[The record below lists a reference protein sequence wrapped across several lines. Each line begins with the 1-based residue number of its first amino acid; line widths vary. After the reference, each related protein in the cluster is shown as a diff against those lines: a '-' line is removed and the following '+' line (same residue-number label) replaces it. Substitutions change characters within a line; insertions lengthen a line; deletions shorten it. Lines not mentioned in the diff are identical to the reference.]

1 MGNEAS
7 TEEPKKTSAFMKKMR
22 GIAASAVGLFAS
34 STGLANTT
42 DVESHVE
49 DNNPSV
55 YEFTEASEEIS
66 RGRKTYNIET
76 TRSISDDSYGNVAV
90 LTNTSEEEQ
99 KGRTETSRRETV
111 KEDYSLSSGYT
122 KKTDIK
128 NTKQKSRKSGVGKSY
143 VTETSTSL
151 YNESGA
157 VAHAMG
163 NEFVAESSNRSLEK
177 GRFDKQG
184 RFKKVEVHSEINSCD
199 VGLKR
204 DDVIKYNYNEEMGE
218 ELGIGDSEKYG
229 VKKSFSVEA
238 NVKSG
243 NGNVTIYA
251 TEKDKLFS
259 ANISSSGNE
268 FYTTEEGNRSIRIEV
283 IDGVESGVEYGLES
297 EIGRGVLSR
306 KELKKELKLARMKA
320 NNVIRKATRGEIT
333 SVGEYF
339 ASVKQANVEG
349 TMPKLGDY
357 FNRRIDD
364 SKIAK
369 ETEEFKPVHEARVAT
384 AKSVTAQDI
393 VNQKLAER

>member
-1 MGNEAS
+1 MGKDAS

-76 TRSISDDSYGNVAV
+76 TRSISDDRYGNVAV

-99 KGRTETSRRETV
+99 KGRTKTSRRETV

-122 KKTDIK
+122 KRTEIE
-128 NTKQKSRKSGVGKSY
+128 NTKRKSRKSGVGKSY
-143 VTETSTSL
+143 VTETSSSL

-157 VAHAMG
+157 VDHAMG

-184 RFKKVEVHSEINSCD
+184 RFKKVEVHSEINSYSER
-199 VGLKR
+199 VKR
-204 DDVIKYNYNEEMGE
+204 DEVEKYNYNEEMGE

-229 VKKSFSVEA
+229 VKKSFSVGA

-243 NGNVTIYA
+243 NGSVMIYA

-268 FYTTEEGNRSIRIEV
+268 FYTTAEGNRSTRIEV
-283 IDGVESGVEYGLES
+283 IDGVESGVEYGLEN
-297 EIGRGVLSR
+297 EIGRDLSR

-349 TMPKLGDY
+349 TMPKLDDY

>member
-1 MGNEAS
+1 MGKDAS

-76 TRSISDDSYGNVAV
+76 TRSISDDRYGNVAV

-99 KGRTETSRRETV
+99 KGRTKTSRRETV

-122 KKTDIK
+122 KRTEIE
-128 NTKQKSRKSGVGKSY
+128 NTKRKSRKSGVEKSY

-157 VAHAMG
+157 VNHAMG

-184 RFKKVEVHSEINSCD
+184 RFKKVEVHSEINSYSEG
-199 VGLKR
+199 VKR
-204 DDVIKYNYNEEMGE
+204 DEVEKYNYNEEMGE

-229 VKKSFSVEA
+229 VKKSFSVGA

-268 FYTTEEGNRSIRIEV
+268 FYTTAEGNRSTRIEV
-283 IDGVESGVEYGLES
+283 IDGVESGVEYGLEN
-297 EIGRGVLSR
+297 EIGRDLSR

-349 TMPKLGDY
+349 TMPKLDDY

-393 VNQKLAER
+393 VNQKFAER